1 MHQSNS
7 TLDTLR
13 PLTPFFE
20 ELLQQEKPHAAL
32 ETGSTW
38 SQLFLSAQL
47 SAPDTVNCAAS

>member
-1 MHQSNS
+1 MHQSNN
-7 TLDTLR
+7 TLDTVR
-13 PLTPFFE
+13 PFFE
-20 ELLQQEKPHAAL
+20 ELLQQEKPHATL